1 MDRIVRLDVS
11 FSRRMFEYLRLNISG
26 SVQQYQISQHP
37 YLFKNSIVYLDM
49 FHKFYE
55 LGFNMRY
62 AFREKFMQTPR
73 AEFSMG
79 TNYPVVFVNIT
90 YGIDENSMISYLK
103 YEVKVVKSLVSKTFG
118 RTFIQFTGGMA
129 NNILPL
135 QKLYNGYGSYLKSYP
150 FWADCSFNTMR
161 MDEFYADRFISLFLR
176 QDFGSLLFKTKNF
189 APKIGLVTNIGF
201 GKLKKEYFTEDYNF
215 LYNWYLSAL
224 KSYEKGYFE
233 SGILF
238 NNIIKMNMFGY
249 GFGVFYRYGHY
260 AFARTADNFAYKFS
274 LTIDF

>member
-1 MDRIVRLDVS
+1 
-11 FSRRMFEYLRLNISG
+11 
-26 SVQQYQISQHP
+26 
-37 YLFKNSIVYLDM
+37 
-49 FHKFYE
+49 
-55 LGFNMRY
+55 
-62 AFREKFMQTPR
+62 
-73 AEFSMG
+73 MG

-215 LYNWYLSAL
+215 LYNGYLSAL